1 MDAQEPIRR
10 AARGEAGSA
19 YIVALMAL
27 VILTILGL
35 ALAFITQTEVQIGAN
50 EKTASRIFYAADA
63 GIEVAAAQALASNRY
78 TPTTILLNQTTVGYD
93 AQAADRVR
101 ISQITPVL
109 RALCNWCPQNYQGM
123 PKFYS
128 VHNALTATSQRIT
141 WTGSGDPPED
151 ASLLGQKTL
160 SVMYEFSPMPEPPV
174 DAARDNEA
182 LEQVK
187 F

>member
-10 AARGEAGSA
+10 APRGEAGSA
-19 YIVALMAL
+19 YVVALMAL
-27 VILTILGL
+27 VVLTILGL
-35 ALAFITQTEVQIGAN
+35 ALAFITQTEVQVGAN
-50 EKTASRIFYAADA
+50 EKTANRTFYAADA

-78 TPTTILLNQTTVGYD
+78 TPTTIVLNQTAVGD
-93 AQAADRVR
+93 ARAADRVR

-109 RALCNWCPQNYQGM
+109 RVRCDWCPSNYQGL
-123 PKFYS
+123 PKFYA
-128 VHNALTATSQRIT
+128 VHNALTATSERIT
-141 WTGSGDPPED
+141 WTGSDDPP
-151 ASLLGQKTL
+151 AVANLLGSKTL
-160 SVMYEFSPMPEPPV
+160 SVMYEFSPMPDPPV